1 MPTDINKGTV
11 LVLGA
16 TGNQGGAVA
25 RELLRR
31 GWPVRALTRDP
42 NSAKA
47 QALTKAGAEAVA
59 GDLDDPQ
66 SLDAALSGVYGVYSV
81 QTFMGPEGVKGEE
94 RQGRA
99 VADAAA
105 RANVQHFV
113 YGSVGG
119 ADRNSG
125 IPHFES
131 KARIEMHIAELGLPA
146 TVLRPAF
153 FINNF
158 AFVGPQ
164 RAGDGLVLAL
174 GLKPETSLQMFA
186 PEDIGLFAADAFESP
201 AEYFGR
207 QLELATDELT
217 GPQMAQVF
225 EKVSGLPTT
234 FQELPIEQVRQFNEE
249 TGVMFDWFNK
259 VGYSADLPALRAQH
273 PDLTTLEAW
282 ALRNWTAPAAQ

>member
-1 MPTDINKGTV
+1 MPTDVTRGTV

-16 TGNQGGAVA
+16 TGNQGGAVTH
-25 RELLRR
+25 ELLRR

-42 NSAKA
+42 KSAKA
-47 QALTKAGAEAVA
+47 QALAEAGAEVVA

-66 SLDAALSGVYGVYSV
+66 SLDAAMSGVYGVYSV
-81 QTFMGPEGVKGEE
+81 QTFMGPEGVEGEE

-105 RANVQHFV
+105 RAKVQHFV

-119 ADRNSG
+119 SDRDSG
-125 IPHFES
+125 VPHFDS
-131 KARIEMHIAELGLPA
+131 KGRIEKYIAELGLPA

-158 AFVGPQ
+158 TFVGPQ

-174 GLKPETSLQMFA
+174 GLKPETTLQMFA
-186 PEDIGLFAADAFESP
+186 SEDIGLFAADAFEDP
-201 AEYFGR
+201 GEYIGR
-207 QLELATDELT
+207 QLELATDELS
-217 GPQMAQVF
+217 GPQMAEVF

-234 FQELPIEQVRQFNEE
+234 FQELPIEQVLQFNEE
-249 TGVMFDWFNK
+249 MGLMFGWFNAE
-259 VGYSADLPALRAQH
+259 GFSADLPVLRARH
-273 PDLTTLEAW
+273 PELTTLEAW
-282 ALRNWTAPAAQ
+282 ARRNWTAPAAQ

>member
-1 MPTDINKGTV
+1 MPTDTNKGTV

-16 TGNQGGAVA
+16 TGNQGGAVTQ
-25 RELLRR
+25 ELLRR

-42 NSAKA
+42 KSAKA
-47 QALTKAGAEAVA
+47 QALAEAGAEVVA
-59 GDLDDPQ
+59 GDLDGSQ

-81 QTFMGPEGVKGEE
+81 QTFMGPEGVAGEE

-105 RANVQHFV
+105 RADVQHFV

-119 ADRNSG
+119 ADRDSG
-125 IPHFES
+125 VPHFDS
-131 KARIEMHIAELGLPA
+131 KGRIEKYIAELGLPA

-158 AFVGPQ
+158 AFIGPQ

-174 GLKPETSLQMFA
+174 GLKPETSLQMFDV
-186 PEDIGLFAADAFESP
+186 ENIGLFAADALENP
-201 AEYFGR
+201 GEYIGR

-217 GPQMAQVF
+217 GPEMAQVF
-225 EKVSGLPTT
+225 EKVSGLPTS
-234 FQELPIEQVRQFNEE
+234 FQELPIEQVQQFNEE
-249 TGVMFDWFNK
+249 MGLMFGWFNDE
-259 VGYSADLPALRAQH
+259 GFTADPPALRAQH
-273 PDLTTLEAW
+273 PELTTLEAW

>member
-42 NSAKA
+42 KSAKA
-47 QALTKAGAEAVA
+47 QALVEAGAEVVA

-81 QTFMGPEGVKGEE
+81 QTFMGPEGVEGEE
-94 RQGRA
+94 RQGIA
-99 VADAAA
+99 VANAAA
-105 RANVQHFV
+105 RAKVQHFV

-119 ADRNSG
+119 AERDSG
-125 IPHFES
+125 VPHFES
-131 KARIEMHIAELGLPA
+131 KGRIEKHIAELGLPT

-174 GLKPETSLQMFA
+174 GLKPETKLQMFA
-186 PEDIGLFAADAFESP
+186 PEDIGLFAADAFENP
-201 AEYFGR
+201 DEYIGR

-217 GPQMAQVF
+217 GPQMAEVF

-234 FQELPIEQVRQFNEE
+234 FQELPIEQVLQFNEE
-249 TGVMFDWFNK
+249 MGLMFGWFNEE
-259 VGYSADLPALRAQH
+259 GFRADLPALRARH
-273 PDLTTLEAW
+273 PELTTLEAW
-282 ALRNWTAPAAQ
+282 ARREWTAPAQ